1 MKKFTL
7 VTCFIFIT
15 SAINSYTTSIYNIEL
30 GKEFLVLLIPLAIMS
45 VVALS
50 LAEIIDDKKVIELSL
65 TKITGDKKEEN
76 ETRS

>member
-15 SAINSYTTSIYNIEL
+15 SGVNAFTTSIYDIKL

-50 LAEIIDDKKVIELSL
+50 LAEIIDDKNSEKGE
-65 TKITGDKKEEN
+65 K
-76 ETRS
+76 